1 MRPLAQ
7 LDILNLDDLPRAVK
21 ARSDLDEHSPPS
33 SGQVLAGLSFHQRQH
48 ERLTA
53 NRQVPGS
60 NSGVPS
66 FLLESARA
74 KFDGHHHGPASA
86 LSAAPSDQDGV
97 V

>member
-48 ERLTA
+48 EADCKSTSPWIKFGRA
-53 NRQVPGS
+53 F
-60 NSGVPS
+60 
-66 FLLESARA
+66 FLA
-74 KFDGHHHGPASA
+74 
-86 LSAAPSDQDGV
+86 
-97 V
+97 